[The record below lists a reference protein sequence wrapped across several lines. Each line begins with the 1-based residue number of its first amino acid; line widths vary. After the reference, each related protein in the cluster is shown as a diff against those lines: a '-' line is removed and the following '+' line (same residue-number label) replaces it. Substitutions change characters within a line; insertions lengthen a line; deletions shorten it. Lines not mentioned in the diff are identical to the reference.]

1 MFHNLTQAPF
11 SFNYTNMPY
20 IKERRAFVRKPLKDT
35 RCFVELKDQKQE
47 VTINNAS
54 KGGVCIAR
62 TRLSVGTVVRLHLD
76 ISPLGLDIPLYCK
89 VVWTASG
96 QPEEKTVGLSFLNTN
111 KILFK
116 EEFTFLSK
124 LIDSLDADHKF

>member
-1 MFHNLTQAPF
+1 V
-11 SFNYTNMPY
+11 PY
-20 IKERRAFVRKPLKDT
+20 IKERRAFVRKSLKGA

-76 ISPLGLDIPLYCK
+76 IPPLGLDIPLYCK
-89 VVWTASG
+89 VMWTASA
-96 QPEEKTVGLSFLNTN
+96 QPEEKTMGLSFLNTN

-116 EEFTFLSK
+116 EEFTSLRKF
-124 LIDSLDADHKF
+124 IDSLDADRRF